1 MRFQKIIVGLLFI
14 LILGGAIFS
23 FFYFSYGDVMLE
35 KTMQLLPD
43 FSVVVEEKEQKID
56 EGEEIWSPGPLV
68 REDENGVGFL
78 TREGI
83 IEETNNQRGRFN
95 AGPLSENEKLNRS
108 AEIKLEDMFEGQY
121 FAHVSPS
128 GEGVGDIAG
137 KITYEYLLIGDNLAM
152 GSYRDD
158 EDVVSAWMN
167 SPGHRKNILEEK
179 YEEIGV
185 AAGQGNYQ
193 GKEVWMAVQVFG
205 MPVTACP
212 QVDFRLAMEIDMKKE
227 EAEKLL
233 QQREDLQKEIDNIRP
248 RGSEEHIQKV
258 EEYNALVERY
268 NNLVKELD
276 GLIDKYNRQIELR
289 DECIRR

>member
-14 LILGGAIFS
+14 LILGGGVFS
-23 FFYFSYGDVMLE
+23 FFYFSYGDIMLE
-35 KTMQLLPD
+35 KTMNLFPD
-43 FSVVVEEKEQKID
+43 FSVIVEQKETKID
-56 EGEEIWSPGPLV
+56 ESEGVWSPGPLV
-68 REDENGVGFL
+68 KEDENGVGFL

-83 IEETNNQRGRFN
+83 IEETNNQRERFN
-95 AGPLSENEKLNRS
+95 TESLLENEKLNRT
-108 AEIKLEDMFEGQY
+108 AEIKLEDMFEDQY
-121 FAHVSPS
+121 FAHISPS

-137 KITYEYLLIGDNLAM
+137 KITYQYLLIGDNLAM

-158 EDVVSAWMN
+158 EDVVGAWMN

-179 YEEIGV
+179 YKEIGV

-212 QVDFRLAMEIDMKKE
+212 QVDDRLATEIDRKKD
-227 EAEKLL
+227 EAENLL

-276 GLIDKYNRQIELR
+276 GLIDEYNHQIKLR
-289 DECIRR
+289 DDCIRR